1 MRYTRLII
9 LLVTLVCAGSN
20 AAAQELEARV
30 TINHQQ
36 VQGTTTSVFE
46 ALEKSLTNLLN
57 DRQWTQYQFNRNE
70 RIQCTFAINVKK
82 YDESTGQMNASL
94 TVQSTRPVYNSNY
107 TSTVF
112 SIVDNEFTFEFQ
124 PFDQLEFRPDVI
136 DKDLTALIAYYAY
149 IIIGMDLDTMSPEG
163 GTEILQLAKTVC
175 NNAQGLTLSAKG
187 WKPFESDKNRYAII
201 NDYLDSGMAPFRA
214 LQYKYYREGLDT
226 MAENVDRGRTAV
238 TEAIEMLKTAKDN
251 KPMSMLPQIW
261 TEYKRDELV
270 GIYQGKG
277 TTKEKESV
285 STILSSINA
294 SQNVH
299 WNKIKK

>member
-46 ALEKSLTNLLN
+46 ALEKSLTDLLN

>member
-36 VQGTTTSVFE
+36 VQGTNTSVFE
-46 ALEKSLTNLLN
+46 ALEKSLTDLLN

-163 GTEILQLAKTVC
+163 GTEILQLAKIVC

>member
-1 MRYTRLII
+1 MRYTRLI
-9 LLVTLVCAGSN
+9 LLLAALIFAGRHAN
-20 AAAQELEARV
+20 AQELDARV

-36 VQGTTTSVFE
+36 VQGTNTAVFE
-46 ALEKSLTNLLN
+46 ALEKALTDLLN
-57 DRQWTQYQFNRNE
+57 DRQWTQFQFNRNE
-70 RIQCTFAINVKK
+70 RIQCSFAINVKK
-82 YDESTGQMNASL
+82 HDESTGQMNASL

-112 SIVDNEFTFEFQ
+112 STVDNEFTFEFQ
-124 PFDQLEFRPDVI
+124 AFDQLEFRPDVI

-175 NNAQGLTLSAKG
+175 NNAQSLTLSAKG

-201 NDYLDSGMAPFRA
+201 NDYLDSGMAPFRSM
-214 LQYKYYREGLDT
+214 QYKYYREGLDT

-238 TEAIEMLKTAKDN
+238 TEAIELLKTAREN

-277 TTKEKESV
+277 TSKEKESV
-285 STILSSINA
+285 SNILSSINA

-299 WNKIKK
+299 WNKLKQ

>member
-9 LLVTLVCAGSN
+9 LLVTLVYAGSY
-20 AAAQELEARV
+20 AAAQELDARV

-36 VQGTTTSVFE
+36 VQGTNTSVFE
-46 ALEKSLTNLLN
+46 ALEKSLTDLLN

-294 SQNVH
+294 SLNVH

>member
-9 LLVTLVCAGSN
+9 LLVTLVCAGSR

-36 VQGTTTSVFE
+36 VQGTNTSVFE
-46 ALEKSLTNLLN
+46 ALEKSLTDLLN

>member
-9 LLVTLVCAGSN
+9 LLVTLVYAGSH
-20 AAAQELEARV
+20 AAAQELDARV

-36 VQGTTTSVFE
+36 VQGTNTSVFE
-46 ALEKSLTNLLN
+46 ALEKSLTDLLN

-238 TEAIEMLKTAKDN
+238 TEAIEILKTAKEN

>member
-9 LLVTLVCAGSN
+9 LLVTLVCAGSH
-20 AAAQELEARV
+20 AAAQELAARV

-36 VQGTTTSVFE
+36 VQGTNTSVFE

>member
-9 LLVTLVCAGSN
+9 LLVTLVCAGSH
-20 AAAQELEARV
+20 AAAQELAARV

-36 VQGTTTSVFE
+36 VQGTNTSVFE
-46 ALEKSLTNLLN
+46 ALEKSLTDLLN

-201 NDYLDSGMAPFRA
+201 KDYLDSGMAPFRA

>member
-1 MRYTRLII
+1 
-9 LLVTLVCAGSN
+9 
-20 AAAQELEARV
+20 
-30 TINHQQ
+30 
-36 VQGTTTSVFE
+36 
-46 ALEKSLTNLLN
+46 
-57 DRQWTQYQFNRNE
+57 
-70 RIQCTFAINVKK
+70 
-82 YDESTGQMNASL
+82 
-94 TVQSTRPVYNSNY
+94 
-107 TSTVF
+107 
-112 SIVDNEFTFEFQ
+112 
-124 PFDQLEFRPDVI
+124 
-136 DKDLTALIAYYAY
+136 
-149 IIIGMDLDTMSPEG
+149 
-163 GTEILQLAKTVC
+163 
-175 NNAQGLTLSAKG
+175 
-187 WKPFESDKNRYAII
+187 
-201 NDYLDSGMAPFRA
+201 MAPFRA

>member
-36 VQGTTTSVFE
+36 VQGTNTSVFE
-46 ALEKSLTNLLN
+46 ALEKSLTDLLN

-187 WKPFESDKNRYAII
+187 WKPFESEKNRYAII

>member
-9 LLVTLVCAGSN
+9 LLVTLVCAGSH
-20 AAAQELEARV
+20 AAAQELDARV

-36 VQGTTTSVFE
+36 VQGTNTSVFE
-46 ALEKSLTNLLN
+46 ALEKSLTDLLN

-187 WKPFESDKNRYAII
+187 WKPFESEKNRYAII

-285 STILSSINA
+285 NTILSSINA

>member
-9 LLVTLVCAGSN
+9 LLVTLVCAGSH

-36 VQGTTTSVFE
+36 VQGTNTSVFE
-46 ALEKSLTNLLN
+46 ALEKSLTDLLN

-94 TVQSTRPVYNSNY
+94 TVLSTRPVYNSNY

>member
-1 MRYTRLII
+1 MRYTRLI
-9 LLVTLVCAGSN
+9 LLLAALIFAGRHAN
-20 AAAQELEARV
+20 AQELDARV

-36 VQGTTTSVFE
+36 VQGTNTAVFE
-46 ALEKSLTNLLN
+46 ALEKALTDLLN
-57 DRQWTQYQFNRNE
+57 DRQWTQFQFNRNE
-70 RIQCTFAINVKK
+70 RIQCSFAINVKK

-112 SIVDNEFTFEFQ
+112 STVDNEFTFEFQ
-124 PFDQLEFRPDVI
+124 AFDQLEFRPDVI

-175 NNAQGLTLSAKG
+175 NNAQSLTLSAKG

-201 NDYLDSGMAPFRA
+201 NDYLDSGMVPFRSM
-214 LQYKYYREGLDT
+214 QYKYYREGLDT

-238 TEAIEMLKTAKDN
+238 TEAIELLKTAREN
-251 KPMSMLPQIW
+251 KPMSMLPQLW

-277 TTKEKESV
+277 TSKEKESV
-285 STILSSINA
+285 SNILSSINA

-299 WNKIKK
+299 WNKLKQ

>member
-1 MRYTRLII
+1 MRYTRLILLLAI
-9 LLVTLVCAGSN
+9 LTFAGRHAN
-20 AAAQELEARV
+20 AQELDARV

-36 VQGTTTSVFE
+36 VQGTNTSVFE
-46 ALEKSLTNLLN
+46 ALEKALTELLN

-70 RIQCTFAINVKK
+70 RIQCSFAINVKK

-94 TVQSTRPVYNSNY
+94 TVQSTRPVFNSNY

-112 SIVDNEFTFEFQ
+112 STVDNEFTFEFQ
-124 PFDQLEFRPDVI
+124 AFDQLEFRPDVI

-201 NDYLDSGMAPFRA
+201 NDYLDSGMAPFRT

-238 TEAIEMLKTAKDN
+238 TEAIELLKTAREN
-251 KPMSMLPQIW
+251 KPMSMLPQLW

-277 TTKEKESV
+277 TTNDKESV
-285 STILSSINA
+285 SNILSSINA

-299 WNKIKK
+299 WNKLKK

>member
-9 LLVTLVCAGSN
+9 LLVTLVCAGSY
-20 AAAQELEARV
+20 AAAQELDARV

-36 VQGTTTSVFE
+36 VQGTNTSVFE
-46 ALEKSLTNLLN
+46 ALEKSLTDLLN

-187 WKPFESDKNRYAII
+187 WKPFESEKNRYAII
-201 NDYLDSGMAPFRA
+201 NDYLDSGMGPFRA

-277 TTKEKESV
+277 TTKEKENV

>member
-9 LLVTLVCAGSN
+9 LLVTLVCAGSH
-20 AAAQELEARV
+20 AAAQELDARV

-36 VQGTTTSVFE
+36 VQGTNTSVFE
-46 ALEKSLTNLLN
+46 ALEKSLTDLLN

-70 RIQCTFAINVKK
+70 RIQCSFAINVKK

-94 TVQSTRPVYNSNY
+94 TVQSTRPIYNSNY

-112 SIVDNEFTFEFQ
+112 STVDNEFTFEFQ
-124 PFDQLEFRPDVI
+124 AFDQLEFRPDVI

-175 NNAQGLTLSAKG
+175 NNAQSLTLSAKG

-201 NDYLDSGMAPFRA
+201 NDYLDSGMSPFRA

-238 TEAIEMLKTAKDN
+238 TEAIEILKTAKEN

-277 TTKEKESV
+277 TAKEKENV

>member
-9 LLVTLVCAGSN
+9 LLVTLVYAGSY
-20 AAAQELEARV
+20 AAAQELDARV

-36 VQGTTTSVFE
+36 VQGTNTSVFE
-46 ALEKSLTNLLN
+46 ALEKSLTDLLN

-70 RIQCTFAINVKK
+70 RIQGTFAINVKK

-187 WKPFESDKNRYAII
+187 WKPFESEKNRYAII